1 MKRVILNIVVSA
13 VCVLIH
19 PTSSTVADGKDNSGK
34 RPQEARAGSW
44 RTYVLTSGAEIP
56 LSAPPRL
63 FGHQVRAEL
72 AELKSLQ
79 EQRTPQVQAII
90 DYWNAQPAFK
100 PWIEKQLD
108 LIQTR
113 GTNTPR
119 AHRGL
124 ALAQIAIY
132 DAVVA
137 AWHWKYRYDRLRPD
151 LFDHSLSPSL
161 EPPHHPTY
169 PSEHAA
175 IAGAAS
181 RVLAHLF
188 PADAATLET
197 SAEEAAFSRM
207 LAGVNYR
214 SDIEAGLQL
223 GRSIADLVIQRRALT
238 DGSEAAWDCVTQ
250 PARRTGPGHW
260 EPASTPFDLCPPA
273 GRPPTEPL
281 AGDWQTW
288 VIPAGSAF
296 LAEPP
301 PDFNVYGT
309 NLADVCNLLEEP
321 AREIIAHDA
330 ATRAEPPDGPRNAL
344 IARWA
349 GPPANRWNLIMLD
362 LLARREMSLPRAARI
377 SALINAAMAD
387 SLYASWRSKYAYWT
401 ARPQTIIRQ
410 CGFNPGFTS
419 VRSTPRDPSYTSG
432 NSTCGGAVAE
442 ILSFFF
448 PRDAASLRAEAIAG
462 GTSRLYD
469 GTHWR
474 FDIEA
479 GLEIG
484 RSMAPLF
491 INRARHDGAHPSR

>member
-1 MKRVILNIVVSA
+1 MKRVILNVLVLA
-13 VCVLIH
+13 VCMLVH
-19 PTSSTVADGKDNSGK
+19 PTSSTVVDEKETGDKL
-34 RPQEARAGSW
+34 PQEARAGSW
-44 RTYVLTSGAEIP
+44 RTYVLTSSAEIH

-63 FGHQVRAEL
+63 FSRRARAEM
-72 AELKSLQ
+72 AELRSLQ
-79 EQRTPQVQAII
+79 KQRTPQVRAII

-124 ALAQIAIY
+124 ALAQVAIY

-161 EPPHHPTY
+161 EAPHHPTY

-188 PADAATLET
+188 PADAATLEA

-207 LAGVNYR
+207 QAGVNYR
-214 SDIEAGLQL
+214 SDIEAGLRL
-223 GRSIADLVIQRRALT
+223 GRSVADLVIQRRALT
-238 DGSEAAWDCVTQ
+238 DGSDAAWDCVAQ
-250 PARRTGPGHW
+250 PARRTGPGYW
-260 EPASTPFDLCPPA
+260 EPASTPFDLCLPA

-288 VIPAGSAF
+288 VIPAVSAF
-296 LAEPP
+296 LADPP
-301 PDFNVYGT
+301 PDFTVYGT
-309 NLADVCNLLEEP
+309 NLADVCNLLEKP
-321 AREIIAHDA
+321 AREIIAHVA
-330 ATRAEPPDGPRNAL
+330 ATREEAPDGPRNAL

-362 LLARREMSLPRAARI
+362 LLERREMSLPRAARI
-377 SALINAAMAD
+377 SALMNAALAD
-387 SLYASWRSKYAYWT
+387 SLYASWSSKYAYWT

-410 CGFNPGFTS
+410 CGFDPGFTS

-432 NSTCGGAVAE
+432 NSTCGAAAAE
-442 ILSFFF
+442 VLSFFF
-448 PRDAASLRAEAIAG
+448 PRDADSLRAEAIGG

-469 GTHWR
+469 GTHWP
-474 FDIEA
+474 FDVEA

-484 RSMAPLF
+484 RAMAPVF
-491 INRARHDGAHPSR
+491 INRAKHDGAHPSR